1 MGRVLMGAGFHR
13 IVLAAVLVVCIVP
26 VSSAFASRE
35 RAGVSGL
42 RYTSAHGHTRVVIDL
57 TRSANFSIN
66 RLKSPHRLFVDIFD
80 ADLSGDIPQ
89 DIAVSDGLLNGIRSA
104 RYDSDTVRV
113 VMDLAAIGSY
123 KVFRLSGPPRVV
135 IDIFGETGKRSTPK
149 ISSCTVVI
157 DAGHGG
163 KDPGAIGPRGIMEKD
178 VVLDVARRVKRL
190 LDAEKSCEAVLTRD
204 RDVYLSLEERTAFA
218 NERGANLFVS
228 IHANANRN
236 KSLRGMETY
245 LLNWTDN
252 EEAMEVAAREN
263 MISMKTMKEGRSEL
277 GVMLASLALNW
288 KRDES
293 VVLANYVQESMVSQ
307 VEGSYGSVA
316 NLGVKQALF
325 YVLVGAKMPSVL
337 VEVSYITNRTEA
349 QRLASPAY
357 REHLARGI
365 ASGIKTYVAK
375 SQPVQEI
382 ARR

>member
-1 MGRVLMGAGFHR
+1 MVRGGSHR
-13 IVLAAVLVVCIVP
+13 IVIAAVLIVCVAL
-26 VSSAFASRE
+26 VSGAFASRG

-42 RYTSAHGHTRVVIDL
+42 RYTSASGHTRVVIDL
-57 TRSANFSIN
+57 TRTADFSIN
-66 RLKSPHRLFVDIFD
+66 RLKNPHRLYVDIFN
-80 ADLSGDIPQ
+80 ADLNRAVSEEVE
-89 DIAVSDGLLNGIRSA
+89 VSDGLLKSIRSA

-113 VMDLAAIGSY
+113 VMDLADIGSY
-123 KVFRLSGPPRVV
+123 KVFRLSGPPRLV
-135 IDIFGETGKRSTPK
+135 IDIFGEGGEASKPELN
-149 ISSCTVVI
+149 SCTVVL

-190 LDAEKSCEAVLTRD
+190 LDGEKSCEAVLTRD
-204 RDVYLSLEERTAFA
+204 RDVFLSLEERTAIA
-218 NERGANLFVS
+218 NKKGADLFVS

-236 KSLRGMETY
+236 KGLRGMETY

-263 MISMKTMKEGRSEL
+263 MISLKTMKQGRSEL

-293 VVLANYVQESMVSQ
+293 VNLANYVQDSMVSQ
-307 VEGSYGSVA
+307 VEGSYDSVTD
-316 NLGVKQALF
+316 LGVKQALF

-337 VEVSYITNRTEA
+337 VEVSYITNGMEA

>member
-1 MGRVLMGAGFHR
+1 MSVKGGSRR
-13 IVLAAVLVVCIVP
+13 IVLAAVVIIFIVLV
-26 VSSAFASRE
+26 SGAFASRG
-35 RAGVSGL
+35 RAGIRGL
-42 RYTSAHGHTRVVIDL
+42 RYTAERGHTRIVIDL
-57 TRSANFSIN
+57 TRTADFSIN
-66 RLKSPHRLFVDIFD
+66 RLKSPPRLYVDIFD
-80 ADLSGDIPQ
+80 ADLNGDIP
-89 DIAVSDGLLNGIRSA
+89 DDVKVSDGLLKGIRTA
-104 RYDSDTVRV
+104 RYDLDTVRV
-113 VMDLAAIGSY
+113 VMDLSVIGSF
-123 KVFRLSGPPRVV
+123 KVFRLNDPPRVV
-135 IDIFGETGKRSTPK
+135 IDIFGDGSGSSKPELN
-149 ISSCTVVI
+149 SCTVML
-157 DAGHGG
+157 DPGHGG

-190 LDAEKSCEAVLTRD
+190 LDADKSCEAVLTRN
-204 RDVYLSLEERTAFA
+204 RDVYLSLEERTAIA
-218 NERGANLFVS
+218 NKKSADLFVS

-236 KSLRGMETY
+236 KRLRGMETY

-293 VVLANYVQESMVSQ
+293 VVLANYIQDSVVSQ
-307 VEGSYGSVA
+307 VKGSYDAVRD
-316 NLGVKQALF
+316 LGVKQALF
-325 YVLVGAKMPSVL
+325 YVLLGAKMPSVL
-337 VEVSYITNRTEA
+337 VEVSYITNRVEA
-349 QRLASPAY
+349 QRLASPSY